1 VPGLDPGREQS
12 WLWNVDR
19 PEVHD
24 VVRGLRRV
32 ADEFGGR
39 ILVGELYAPVERIAG
54 YVGGAVDD
62 EFHLAFN
69 FEMLLAAWDHAELT
83 LAIERAEA
91 LHPPDAIP
99 TFALSNHDQPRH
111 ATRWGRSRAP
121 LAALML
127 LTLRGVSTLYMGE
140 EIGMIDHPRL
150 PRDRHFDR
158 AGRDGQRTPM
168 QWEPGP
174 GAGFTSGTPW
184 LPTVDADR
192 VNVADQRDRE
202 GSLLDLYRRL
212 IALRRRSAA
221 LRRGTHRSLFGVAP
235 DVLAWT
241 REAHGD
247 RVAVVCNLANE
258 PRTADLSRVADSGDV
273 LLSTVERGGDVE
285 LRRLELAGLEGLIVS
300 VPAAG
305 S

>member
-1 VPGLDPGREQS
+1 
-12 WLWNVDR
+12 
-19 PEVHD
+19 
-24 VVRGLRRV
+24 
-32 ADEFGGR
+32 
-39 ILVGELYAPVERIAG
+39 
-54 YVGGAVDD
+54 
-62 EFHLAFN
+62 
-69 FEMLLAAWDHAELT
+69 
-83 LAIERAEA
+83 
-91 LHPPDAIP
+91 
-99 TFALSNHDQPRH
+99 
-111 ATRWGRSRAP
+111 
-121 LAALML
+121 
-127 LTLRGVSTLYMGE
+127 
-140 EIGMIDHPRL
+140 MIDHPEL

-158 AGRDGQRTPM
+158 AGRDAQRTPM